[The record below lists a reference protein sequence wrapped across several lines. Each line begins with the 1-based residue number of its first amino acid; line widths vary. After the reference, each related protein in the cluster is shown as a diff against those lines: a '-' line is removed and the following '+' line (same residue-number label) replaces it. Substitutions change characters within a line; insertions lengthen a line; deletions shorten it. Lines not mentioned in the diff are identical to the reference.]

1 MGRVHANRGF
11 AFLDG
16 CYGVISRVVCRCDGG
31 WRAGGEGC
39 EFWVGDFDVV
49 YEDVSIVYGCGE
61 LVGCSHVVVN
71 KEGKVVSSWCDGD
84 VGGEGIFLLAGS
96 AREMSVLRLC
106 SVTSKEAVIE

>member
-1 MGRVHANRGF
+1 LGRVHANRGF

-16 CYGVISRVVCRCDGG
+16 CYGVISRVVCRCDGE

-96 AREMSVLRLC
+96 AREMSILRLC